1 MKNKRKVKVFFT
13 IDPDL
18 YIEFE
23 KHIDDKL
30 LDKSHEHS
38 SRELVSGNYLI
49 LEKIGIKRV
58 L

>member
-30 LDKSHEHS
+30 LDKSKLIEFLI
-38 SRELVSGNYLI
+38 REYMNN
-49 LEKIGIKRV
+49 EKNK
-58 L
+58 

>member
-23 KHIDDKL
+23 KHRDDKL
-30 LDKSHEHS
+30 LDKSKLIE
-38 SRELVSGNYLI
+38 YLI
-49 LEKIGIKRV
+49 R
-58 L
+58 

>member
-30 LDKSHEHS
+30 LDKSKLIEFLI
-38 SRELVSGNYLI
+38 REYMNNQ
-49 LEKIGIKRV
+49 KNK
-58 L
+58 

>member
-13 IDPDL
+13 IDPDI

-30 LDKSHEHS
+30 LDKSKLIEFLI
-38 SRELVSGNYLI
+38 REYMNNQ
-49 LEKIGIKRV
+49 KNK
-58 L
+58 

>member
-13 IDPDL
+13 INPDL

-30 LDKSHEHS
+30 LDKSKLIEFLI
-38 SRELVSGNYLI
+38 REYMNN
-49 LEKIGIKRV
+49 EKSN
-58 L
+58 